1 MMDLSEYRTDY
12 IQSVKIGSKVNQDF
26 NRSEFVNMVM
36 TELIEAEEVSEFTP
50 CFYEGLIGNRGKKV
64 EIDGYNLDEYDGTF
78 SIITCKYDGTSKPD
92 SKLTKTEIEDLAERA
107 RRFIDGSLDRT
118 VQNSIEESEMAYE
131 LAEFIYNNRE
141 NIDRYRI
148 FVLSDLEKS
157 DRIKSLDV
165 GNIGDKSI
173 LLKVWDIGNLYDL
186 SLSKNGFDEITINM
200 SDFGADGIPCL
211 RTYANEFDA
220 GYDAYLCAIP
230 GALLAKFYEK
240 YGSRLLESNV
250 RSFLKLSTKT
260 NKAIRGTILKEPEMF
275 FAYNNGITATATGL
289 ELRKDGDALK
299 IVSITS
305 LQIVNGGQ
313 TTVTLFTVG
322 KSRDKPD
329 MDKISVPMK
338 ISVIPDIE
346 MAQNIVPRI
355 SRSANTQNKVSES
368 DFFSNSPFHREMEKY
383 SRRLRT
389 PQIQGTAYS
398 TRWYYERTRGQY
410 QQDINMRSGPEA
422 SKFKA
427 ENPKGQMF
435 TKTDLAKFR
444 NSYELKPHI
453 VSKGAQYSLDEF
465 AKSIDEEHL
474 EKYNET
480 YFRESVALCIL
491 FRRVQDL
498 VTAQPWYNGGYRAQT
513 VTYTIAKLSHEIKKL
528 GGELDLMKI
537 WNLQSLPEPL
547 EAQLIQIAE
556 IVYSS
561 ITEDKE
567 EENVGQWCK
576 KLKCWIKI
584 QSKTVEMHPN
594 MRRCL
599 VSKNHSNYV
608 TRIAIREQKM
618 HNYVNVV
625 IDVVNY
631 GAGGWEKAIEW
642 GNEHN
647 SLPGYE
653 RSILEIGTRIGFGG
667 KLPTDKQANSM
678 MKILERLRNEGF
690 KG

>member
-1 MMDLSEYRTDY
+1 MDLYEYRMDY
-12 IQSVKIGSKVNQDF
+12 IQNVKIGSKVNQDF
-26 NRSEFVNMVM
+26 NRSEFVNTVM
-36 TELIEAEEVSEFTP
+36 TELIEAEEISEFTP

-78 SIITCKYDGTSKPD
+78 SIITCRYDGTSRPD

-107 RRFIDGSLDRT
+107 RRFVEGSLDGT
-118 VQNSIEESEMAYE
+118 VQKSIEESEMAYE
-131 LAEFIYNNRE
+131 LAEFIYGSRE

-165 GNIGDKSI
+165 GDIEGKGV
-173 LLKVWDIGNLYDL
+173 LLKVWDIGNLHDL

-200 SDFGADGIPCL
+200 SDFGAEGIPCL
-211 RTYANEFDA
+211 RTYTNENGM

-230 GALLAKFYEK
+230 GVLLAKFYEK

-289 ELRKDGDALK
+289 ELRKDGDSLK

-329 MDKISVPMK
+329 MHKISVPMK
-338 ISVIPDIE
+338 ISVIPDVEI
-346 MAQNIVPRI
+346 AQEIVPMI

-389 PQIQGTAYS
+389 PQIPGRAYS

-410 QQDINMRSGPEA
+410 QQDVNMRSGSEA

-427 ENPKGQMF
+427 ENPKIQMF

-474 EKYNET
+474 ERYNET
-480 YFRESVALCIL
+480 YFKESVALGIL

-513 VTYTIAKLSHEIKKL
+513 VTYTIAKLSQMIGDL

-537 WNLQSLPEPL
+537 WNAQSLSEPL
-547 EAQLIQIAE
+547 EAQLVEIAE

-576 KLKCWIKI
+576 KQKCWTKI
-584 QSKTVEMHPN
+584 QSKPIDLHPG
-594 MRRCL
+594 MRNCL
-599 VSKNHSNYV
+599 VSKLHSKSV
-608 TRIAIREQKM
+608 TRIATRDQKM
-618 HNYVNVV
+618 RNDVRVG
-625 IDVVNY
+625 IEVVNY
-631 GAGGWEKAIEW
+631 GAGGWDKAIEW
-642 GNEHN
+642 GIEHDT
-647 SLPGYE
+647 LTRDE
-653 RSILEIGTRIGFGG
+653 KSILGIGTRIGFGG
-667 KLPTDKQANSM
+667 KLPSDKQASTM
-678 MKILERLRNEGF
+678 MKILDRLREEGF